1 VAASRRDF
9 LRVPS
14 SKPTVKITG
23 RMLAVSFDADSD
35 RLTVCQFGALPERRL
50 PECRLRISEHLRFFM
65 RRSGGTVIGFEV
77 RGLHLV
83 DVDADVPS
91 LWSGPR
97 FRVPPTGLMSASVA
111 EIVLRARVVLARRS
125 TPDVLALQRA
135 NGLWAA
141 GDLAGAEAA
150 LREALAAGSLQAHL
164 TLASCM
170 AADGMYR
177 DAYDHARAFT
187 ELAPRDSRGWACLG
201 QICVELGDS
210 DEATAALRRAVGLER
225 KGSYETFAARM
236 LASLKSGSDEIPF

>member
-1 VAASRRDF
+1 MAASRRDL
-9 LRVPS
+9 LRVPN

-23 RMLAVSFDADSD
+23 RMLAVSCDADAD

-50 PECRLRISEHLRFFM
+50 PECRLPISKHLRFFM
-65 RRSGGTVIGFEV
+65 RRPGGTVIGFEV
-77 RGLHLV
+77 RGLHRV
-83 DVDADVPS
+83 DVDAELPS

-97 FRVPPTGLMSASVA
+97 FRVPTLGLKLAAVG
-111 EIVLRARVVLARRS
+111 EIVLRARVVLAGRS

-135 NGLWAA
+135 NGLWSA
-141 GDLAGAEAA
+141 GDLAGAELA

-164 TLASCM
+164 TLASCL
-170 AADGMYR
+170 AARGMYR

-210 DEATAALRRAVGLER
+210 AEATAALRRAIGLER
-225 KGSYETFAARM
+225 KGSYETFATH
-236 LASLKSGSDEIPF
+236 LLSSLELGPSESPW

>member
-1 VAASRRDF
+1 MAASRRDF

-14 SKPTVKITG
+14 SKPTVKISG

-65 RRSGGTVIGFEV
+65 RRPGGTVIGFEV

-83 DVDADVPS
+83 DVDAEVPS

-97 FRVPPTGLMSASVA
+97 FRVPTLGLMSASVA
-111 EIVLRARVVLARRS
+111 EIVLRARVVLAGRS

-135 NGLWAA
+135 NGRWAA

-150 LREALAAGSLQAHL
+150 LREALAAGSLQAQL
-164 TLASCM
+164 TLASCL
-170 AADGMYR
+170 AAGGMYR
-177 DAYDHARAFT
+177 VAYDHARAFT

-201 QICVELGDS
+201 QICVELADS
-210 DEATAALRRAVGLER
+210 AEATAALRRAIGLER
-225 KGSYETFAARM
+225 KGSYETFAAHL
-236 LASLKSGSDEIPF
+236 LASREPGTSESPW